1 MTRARAAA
9 AGAVTLVVGLAV
21 AGCSALPSW
30 TGGDG
35 AAPTATT
42 AVPTT
47 LSATPSASPPEPSAT
62 PTSTPT
68 PTPSPTRS
76 TTPTTSPEPTRSVT
90 PDPTPTPSVLRFG
103 DAGPEVLALQR
114 RLTALG
120 YWLGPTDGDFGP
132 LTQQAVYALQKSAG
146 IARDGLVGPDTRRA
160 LDRGALPSA
169 TMRGDG
175 VEIDLGRQV
184 LVVVRGGKVSVVLNT
199 STGNGEWYTTTYGTR
214 AIARTP
220 TGTFTFLRRVDGM
233 DESSL
238 GKLWRPIY
246 FTDSGYAVHGSSSV
260 PPRPASHG
268 CARISNAAI
277 DMVWAQGLMPVG
289 STITIR

>member
-1 MTRARAAA
+1 MTRARTAA
-9 AGAVTLVVGLAV
+9 AGALAFVVGLAL
-21 AGCSALPSW
+21 AGCSTLPW

-35 AAPTATT
+35 AAPSATT
-42 AVPTT
+42 STP
-47 LSATPSASPPEPSAT
+47 ATPSSTPSSTSPAPSAT
-62 PTSTPT
+62 PTPSPSA
-68 PTPSPTRS
+68 TPSPTKS
-76 TTPTTSPEPTRSVT
+76 VTPTTSPEPTKS
-90 PDPTPTPSVLRFG
+90 PTPQPAPTTSVLRYG
-103 DAGPEVLALQR
+103 DSGPAVLALQQ

-120 YWLGPTDGDFGP
+120 YWLGPVDGDFGS

-146 IARDGLVGPDTRRA
+146 IARDGIVGPDTERA
-160 LDRGALPSA
+160 LDRGARPSA
-169 TMRGDG
+169 TLPGDG

-184 LVVVRGGKVSVVLNT
+184 LMVVRGGKVSVILNT

-233 DESSL
+233 DVSSL

-246 FTDSGYAVHGSSSV
+246 FTNTGYAVHGSSSV
-260 PPRPASHG
+260 PPWPASHG

-289 STITIR
+289 STIKVR